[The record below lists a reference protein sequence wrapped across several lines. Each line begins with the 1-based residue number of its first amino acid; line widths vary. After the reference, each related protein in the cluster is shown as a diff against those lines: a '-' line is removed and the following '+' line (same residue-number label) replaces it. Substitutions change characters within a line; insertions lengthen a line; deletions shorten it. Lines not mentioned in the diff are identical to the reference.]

1 MGRQI
6 LRVLGEDYT
15 KTKFEKKWT
24 EIVQNTECNYF
35 VRSPDYEFIAEV
47 IGKIE
52 KWSALSKRVGIK
64 YKIRNKKFQGRAV
77 RGIVMITPNS
87 KREVWLGKGKIVDEL
102 FPRAKPVPEYK
113 QNKKEAL
120 VAMRQIIEPQ
130 IVSYRKSVLRQ
141 LQGPLGHKIK
151 CAMSGQAINAGEFH
165 IDHKYPF
172 KKIVE
177 EFCRDYKIDLEN
189 VDVYC
194 RGTKCYLRD
203 TQIAE
208 AFFDYHMMNSTLQVL
223 SAVEN
228 LKKGSKYY
236 G

>member
-1 MGRQI
+1 M
-6 LRVLGEDYT
+6 
-15 KTKFEKKWT
+15 
-24 EIVQNTECNYF
+24 
-35 VRSPDYEFIAEV
+35 
-47 IGKIE
+47 
-52 KWSALSKRVGIK
+52 
-64 YKIRNKKFQGRAV
+64 

-87 KREVWLGKGKIVDEL
+87 KREIWLGKGKIIDEL
-102 FPRAKPVPEYK
+102 YPRAKPIPEYK
-113 QNKKEAL
+113 QNKKDAL
-120 VAMRQIIEPQ
+120 IALRQIIEPQ
-130 IVSYRKSVLRQ
+130 IISYRKSVLRQ

-172 KKIVE
+172 KNIVE

-194 RGTKCYLRD
+194 RGTKCYLKN
-203 TQIAE
+203 TPIAE

-223 SAVEN
+223 NATEN